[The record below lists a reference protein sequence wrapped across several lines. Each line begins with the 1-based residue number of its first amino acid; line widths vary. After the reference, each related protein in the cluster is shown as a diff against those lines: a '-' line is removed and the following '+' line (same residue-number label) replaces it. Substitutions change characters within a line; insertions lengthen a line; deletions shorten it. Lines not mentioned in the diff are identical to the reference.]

1 MTTTCPQATEAADQD
16 SPQPRDSDEIED
28 RQVTL
33 AAADPASQG
42 KLPSVISF
50 WKKINNDWIF
60 NLAGLLAYNFL
71 LTLFPILLLLLA
83 GVGALIGRISVDAQL
98 KLESAI
104 ASALPG
110 DIGSLLVHDIMD
122 NLKGSVSLLLIVGLI
137 GAFIAGSRLFIT
149 LENCFGVI
157 FRLRG
162 RNPIQQ
168 NLMAVGMMVLYLLL
182 VPVVFLGSLLPSL
195 LLTFLPDAALVVA
208 PQWLTDFAQPL
219 IALIITAFV
228 VGMTYAFVPHRPMRW
243 RTWRENW
250 KGEVVTAILLLLY
263 EAFFPWYRDHFVHTE
278 NYGSLGA
285 FAIIILLFFYY
296 LGLILLLGAEINS
309 WAAGQR
315 ETASDLPGI
324 LHAVQAHRS
333 LVNAAGPT
341 AGLPQEEMQR
351 HHTSFLRRVGNR
363 VWRRFRPTATEESD
377 TEE

>member
-1 MTTTCPQATEAADQD
+1 MVTPTPSPQQTPHAHETSSEQGAETEAAIQTATAPV
-16 SPQPRDSDEIED
+16 SEKP
-28 RQVTL
+28 VTQGRF
-33 AAADPASQG
+33 AA
-42 KLPSVISF
+42 LVSF

-60 NLAGLLAYNFL
+60 NLAGLLAYNLL
-71 LTLFPILLLLLA
+71 LTLFPILLLLLG
-83 GVGALIGRISVDAQL
+83 GVGALIGLINIDAEL
-98 KLESAI
+98 KLELAI

-110 DIGSLLVHDIMD
+110 NIGTLLVSEVLAH
-122 NLKGSVSLLLIVGLI
+122 LKGSVSLLLIVGLI

-149 LENCFGVI
+149 LENCFGII

-168 NLMAVGMMVLYLLL
+168 NLMAVGMLVLYLLL

-195 LLTFLPDAALVVA
+195 LLTFLPPGTLQAA
-208 PQWLTDFAQPL
+208 PQWLIDFAQPL
-219 IALIITAFV
+219 IALVVTIFV
-228 VGMTYAFVPHRPMRW
+228 VGMIYAFVPYRPRYW
-243 RTWRENW
+243 RSWRENW
-250 KGEVVTAILLLLY
+250 KGAVVTSILLLLY
-263 EAFFPWYRDHFVHTE
+263 EAFFPWYRDHFVHVE

-333 LVNAAGPT
+333 LEYAAGPT
-341 AGLPQEEMQR
+341 AGMPSEEMQR
-351 HHTSFLRRVGNR
+351 HRPPFWRRIGSAIQ
-363 VWRRFRPTATEESD
+363 RRFRPED
-377 TEE
+377 GRD